1 MVLFQDTILIT
12 SLLDVIIMYFL
23 WREVTCESLMGV
35 RGFDRIAWL
44 ENSLVQ
50 APLYHPVTKDLSTEK
65 GVVLLID
72 LNNVMDKVY

>member
-1 MVLFQDTILIT
+1 
-12 SLLDVIIMYFL
+12 
-23 WREVTCESLMGV
+23 MGV

-65 GVVLLID
+65 GVEKVLLID

>member
-1 MVLFQDTILIT
+1 MNH
-12 SLLDVIIMYFL
+12 L
-23 WREVTCESLMGV
+23 WELE
-35 RGFDRIAWL
+35 GFDRIAWL

>member
-12 SLLDVIIMYFL
+12 SFLDVIIMCIV
-23 WREVTCESLMGV
+23 E
-35 RGFDRIAWL
+35 IAWL

-65 GVVLLID
+65 RVVLLID